1 MKLHQHITDYI
12 TFKQALGYR
21 FQTEARTLK
30 AFSKAMGDVDI
41 MEVEPASVQAFIA
54 GKGVVTSFWHHKF
67 GVLTRFYRFLM
78 SRNHIDS
85 TPLPKT
91 VPKYPEPMKPYIY
104 THEEL
109 RRLLAAT
116 NKLQSPL
123 SPLRACTFHTLILT
137 LYSTGLRIGEALS
150 LTLAD
155 VNLLESLILVRNS
168 KFFKTRLVPIGP
180 RLCDVLQTYT
190 QRRQKLPR
198 PQGEDSAFFVTRSGN
213 ALTYDQAR
221 KVFPILRKLARIY
234 REKEARYQ
242 PRVHDIRHTMAVH
255 RLLSWYREGADVQ
268 RLLPQLSTYLGHRD
282 IAATQHYLTIIPE
295 LHTQASHRFEHYA
308 MQKMEVEDED

>member
-1 MKLHQHITDYI
+1 MKLNEHVTDYI
-12 TFKQALGYR
+12 AFKQALGSR
-21 FQTEARTLK
+21 FHTEAQILK

-41 MEVEPASVQAFIA
+41 TEVEPSAVQTFLD
-54 GKGVVTSFWHHKF
+54 GKGGVTSFWHQKF
-67 GVLTRFYRFLM
+67 GVLTRFYRFLKI
-78 SRNHIDS
+78 RNHVYDN
-85 TPLPKT
+85 PLPKT
-91 VPKYPEPMKPYIY
+91 VPNCPEPMEPYIY
-104 THEEL
+104 TTEEL

-116 NKLQSPL
+116 DKLQSPW

-155 VNLLESLILVRNS
+155 VNLPESLMTVRNT

-180 RLCDVLQTYT
+180 RLCDTLRTYR
-190 QRRQKLPR
+190 QRRLKLPC

-213 ALTYDQAR
+213 VLTYDQAR
-221 KVFPILRKLARIY
+221 RAFPILRSLAGIH

-255 RLLSWYREGADVQ
+255 RLLSWYRQGANVQ
-268 RLLPQLSTYLGHRD
+268 QLLPLLSTYLGHRD
-282 IAATQHYLTIIPE
+282 IAATQRYLTIIPE
-295 LHTQASHRFEHYA
+295 IQNHASRRFEHYA
-308 MQKMEVEDED
+308 MQEVEDEN

>member
-1 MKLHQHITDYI
+1 MKLHQHINDYI
-12 TFKQALGYR
+12 AFKQALGGR
-21 FQTEARTLK
+21 FQTEARILK
-30 AFSKAMGDVDI
+30 AFSRAMGNLDI
-41 MEVEPASVQAFIA
+41 TEVETTSVQAFIA
-54 GKGVVTSFWHHKF
+54 GKGGVTSFWHQKF

-78 SRNHIDS
+78 IRKYVDS

-91 VPKYPEPMKPYIY
+91 VPKCPEPMKPYIY
-104 THEEL
+104 TLQEL

-116 NKLQSPL
+116 NKLQTPW

-137 LYSTGLRIGEALS
+137 LYSTGLRIGETLS

-155 VNLLESLILVRNS
+155 VNLPESLITVHTS

-180 RLCDVLQTYT
+180 RLCDILRSYA
-190 QRRQKLPR
+190 QRRRKLPC

-221 KVFPILRKLARIY
+221 KVFPILRKQAGIH

-282 IAATQHYLTIIPE
+282 IAATQRYLTIIPE
-295 LHTQASHRFEHYA
+295 LQNQASRRFEQYA
-308 MQKMEVEDED
+308 MQEVENEN

>member
-12 TFKQALGYR
+12 AFKQALGGR
-21 FQTEARTLK
+21 FQTEVRILN
-30 AFSKAMGDVDI
+30 AFSRSIGNVDI
-41 MEVEPASVQAFIA
+41 TEVETTSVQAFIA
-54 GKGVVTSFWHHKF
+54 GKGAVTSFWHQKF

-78 SRNHIDS
+78 IRKYVDS

-91 VPKYPEPMKPYIY
+91 VPKCPEPMKPYIY
-104 THEEL
+104 TLQDL

-116 NKLQSPL
+116 NKLQSPW

-150 LTLAD
+150 LTLTD
-155 VNLLESLILVRNS
+155 VNLPESLITVRTG

-180 RLCDVLQTYT
+180 RLCDTLRIYV
-190 QRRQKLPR
+190 QRRRKLPC

-213 ALTYDQAR
+213 HLTYDQAR
-221 KVFPILRKLARIY
+221 KVFPILRKQAGIH

-255 RLLSWYREGADVQ
+255 RLLSWYRNGADVQ

-282 IAATQHYLTIIPE
+282 IAATQRYLSIIPE
-295 LHTQASHRFEHYA
+295 IQNQASRRFEQYA
-308 MQKMEVEDED
+308 MQEVENEN

>member
-1 MKLHQHITDYI
+1 MKLHRHVADYI
-12 TFKQALGYR
+12 AFKRALGGR
-21 FQTEARTLK
+21 FQTEARILK
-30 AFSKAMGDVDI
+30 AFSRAMGDVDI
-41 MEVEPASVQAFIA
+41 TEVEPTSVQAFIA
-54 GKGVVTSFWHHKF
+54 GKGAVTSFWHQKF

-78 SRNHIDS
+78 IRTYVDS

-91 VPKYPEPMKPYIY
+91 VPKCPEPMKPYIY
-104 THEEL
+104 TTEDLHK
-109 RRLLAAT
+109 LLAAT
-116 NKLQSPL
+116 DNLQSPW
-123 SPLRACTFHTLILT
+123 SPLRGYAFHTLILT

-155 VNLLESLILVRNS
+155 VNLTESLIMVRTS

-180 RLCDVLQTYT
+180 RLCDTLVAYV
-190 QRRQKLPR
+190 QRRRKLPC
-198 PQGEDSAFFVTRSGN
+198 PQGEDSSFFSTRSGKP
-213 ALTYDQAR
+213 LTYDQAR
-221 KVFPILRKLARIY
+221 KVFPILRNLAGIH

-282 IAATQHYLTIIPE
+282 IAATQRYLTIIPE
-295 LHTQASHRFEHYA
+295 IRDQASRRFEHYA
-308 MQKMEVEDED
+308 MQEVENEN

>member
-1 MKLHQHITDYI
+1 MKLQQHVTDYI
-12 TFKQALGYR
+12 AFKQALGGR
-21 FQTEARTLK
+21 FQTEAQILK
-30 AFSKAMGDVDI
+30 AFPKAMGDVDI
-41 MEVEPASVQAFIA
+41 TQVEPSAVQTFLA
-54 GKGVVTSFWHHKF
+54 GKGAVTSFWHQKF

-78 SRNHIDS
+78 IRNYVDS
-85 TPLPKT
+85 SPLPKT
-91 VPKYPEPMKPYIY
+91 APKCPEPMKPYIY
-104 THEEL
+104 TPADL

-116 NKLQSPL
+116 NRLQSPL

-137 LYSTGLRIGEALS
+137 LYSTGLRIGEALA

-155 VNLLESLILVRNS
+155 VNLPESLIMVRTS

-180 RLCDVLQTYT
+180 RLCDRLRAYV
-190 QRRQKLPR
+190 QRRRKLPC
-198 PQGEDSAFFVTRSGN
+198 PQGEDSTFFVTRSGN
-213 ALTYDQAR
+213 PLTYDQAR
-221 KVFPILRKLARIY
+221 KVFPILRNLAGIH

-282 IAATQHYLTIIPE
+282 IAATQRYLTIIPE
-295 LHTQASHRFEHYA
+295 LRKQASRRFEHYA
-308 MQKMEVEDED
+308 MQEVENEN

>member
-1 MKLHQHITDYI
+1 MKLHQHINDYI
-12 TFKQALGYR
+12 AFKQALGGR
-21 FQTEARTLK
+21 FQTEARILK
-30 AFSKAMGDVDI
+30 AFSRAMGNVDI
-41 MEVEPASVQAFIA
+41 TEVETTSVQAFIA
-54 GKGVVTSFWHHKF
+54 GKGVVTSFWHQKF

-78 SRNHIDS
+78 IRKYVDS

-91 VPKYPEPMKPYIY
+91 VPKCPEPMKPYIY
-104 THEEL
+104 TLEEL

-116 NKLQSPL
+116 NKLQTPW

-137 LYSTGLRIGEALS
+137 LYSTGLRIGETLS

-155 VNLLESLILVRNS
+155 VNLPESLITVHTS

-180 RLCDVLQTYT
+180 RLCDILRSYA
-190 QRRQKLPR
+190 QRRRKLPC

-221 KVFPILRKLARIY
+221 KVFPILRKQAGIH
-234 REKEARYQ
+234 REKGARYQ

-282 IAATQHYLTIIPE
+282 IAATQRYLTIIPE
-295 LHTQASHRFEHYA
+295 LQNQASRRFEQYA
-308 MQKMEVEDED
+308 MQEVENEN

>member
-1 MKLHQHITDYI
+1 MKLHQHVTDYI
-12 TFKQALGYR
+12 AFKQALGSR
-21 FQTEARTLK
+21 FQTEARILK

-41 MEVEPASVQAFIA
+41 AEVKPTSVQAFIA
-54 GKGVVTSFWHHKF
+54 GKGAVTSFWHQKF
-67 GVLTRFYRFLM
+67 GVLTRFYRFLII
-78 SRNHIDS
+78 RNYVDC

-91 VPKYPEPMKPYIY
+91 VPKCPEPMKPYIY
-104 THEEL
+104 TPEDL

-116 NKLQSPL
+116 NKLQSPC

-155 VNLLESLILVRNS
+155 VNLPESLLMVRTS

-180 RLCDVLQTYT
+180 RLCDTLRAYV
-190 QRRQKLPR
+190 QRRRKLPC

-213 ALTYDQAR
+213 PLTYDQAR
-221 KVFPILRKLARIY
+221 KVFPILRNMAGIH

-255 RLLSWYREGADVQ
+255 RLLSWYRQGADVQ

-282 IAATQHYLTIIPE
+282 IAATQRYLTIIPE
-295 LHTQASHRFEHYA
+295 LRNQASRRFEHYA
-308 MQKMEVEDED
+308 MQEVENEN

>member
-1 MKLHQHITDYI
+1 MKLHQHVTDYI
-12 TFKQALGYR
+12 AFKQALGGR
-21 FQTEARTLK
+21 FQTESRILK
-30 AFSKAMGDVDI
+30 AFSRAMGDVDI
-41 MEVEPASVQAFIA
+41 TEVEPSSVQSFIA
-54 GKGVVTSFWHHKF
+54 GKGPVTSFWHQKF

-78 SRNHIDS
+78 IRNYIDS

-91 VPKYPEPMKPYIY
+91 VPKRPEPMKPYIY
-104 THEEL
+104 TPEDL

-116 NKLQSPL
+116 DKLQSPWSL
-123 SPLRACTFHTLILT
+123 LRAATFHTLILT

-155 VNLLESLILVRNS
+155 VNFLESLFMVRTG

-180 RLCDVLQTYT
+180 RLCDTLRAYV
-190 QRRQKLPR
+190 QRRRKLPC

-221 KVFPILRKLARIY
+221 KVFPILRNLAGIH

-255 RLLSWYREGADVQ
+255 RLLSWYHQGADVQ

-282 IAATQHYLTIIPE
+282 IAATQRYLTVIPE
-295 LHTQASHRFEHYA
+295 IQNQASRRFEHYA
-308 MQKMEVEDED
+308 MQEVDDEN

>member
-1 MKLHQHITDYI
+1 MKLHHHITGYI
-12 TFKQALGYR
+12 AFKQALGGR
-21 FQTEARTLK
+21 FQTEAQILK
-30 AFSKAMGDVDI
+30 AFSRAMNDVDI
-41 MEVEPASVQAFIA
+41 TEVEPSAVQTFLA
-54 GKGVVTSFWHHKF
+54 GKGVLTSFWHYKF

-78 SRNHIDS
+78 TRNYVDS

-91 VPKYPEPMKPYIY
+91 VPKCPEPMKPYIY
-104 THEEL
+104 TTEEL

-116 NKLQSPL
+116 DNLQSPW
-123 SPLRACTFHTLILT
+123 SPLRGYTFHTLILT

-155 VNLLESLILVRNS
+155 VNLPESLIMVRSS
-168 KFFKTRLVPIGP
+168 KFFKSRLVPIGP
-180 RLCDVLQTYT
+180 RLTERLRVYV
-190 QRRQKLPR
+190 QRRRKLPC

-213 ALTYDQAR
+213 PLTYDQAR
-221 KVFPILRKLARIY
+221 KVFPILRNLAGIH

-282 IAATQHYLTIIPE
+282 IAATQRYLTMIPE
-295 LHTQASHRFEHYA
+295 LRDQAGRRFEHYA
-308 MQKMEVEDED
+308 MQEVENEN

>member
-1 MKLHQHITDYI
+1 MKLHQHVTDYI
-12 TFKQALGYR
+12 AFKQALGGR
-21 FQTEARTLK
+21 FQTEARILK
-30 AFSKAMGDVDI
+30 AFSRAMGDVDI
-41 MEVEPASVQAFIA
+41 TEVEPTSVQAFIA
-54 GKGVVTSFWHHKF
+54 GKGAVTSFWHQKF

-78 SRNHIDS
+78 IRNYVDS
-85 TPLPKT
+85 IPLPKT
-91 VPKYPEPMKPYIY
+91 VPKRPEPMKPYIY
-104 THEEL
+104 TPEDL

-116 NKLQSPL
+116 NKLQSPW
-123 SPLRACTFHTLILT
+123 SPLRVCTFHTLILT

-155 VNLLESLILVRNS
+155 VNFLESLIMVRTG

-180 RLCDVLQTYT
+180 RLCDTLRAYV
-190 QRRQKLPR
+190 QRRRKLPC

-221 KVFPILRKLARIY
+221 KVFPILRNLAGIH

-255 RLLSWYREGADVQ
+255 RLLSWYRQGADVQ

-282 IAATQHYLTIIPE
+282 IAATQRYLTVIPE
-295 LHTQASHRFEHYA
+295 IQNQASRRFEHYA
-308 MQKMEVEDED
+308 MQEVEDEN